1 MPVRLKN
8 LRYDKS
14 YSLCSVLILCQ
25 KDVLMMKKNK
35 VLFLIFSMFAFSLI
49 SCETPPEERT
59 CGDAN
64 ILKSHKSKG

>member
-1 MPVRLKN
+1 MPVLLKN
-8 LRYDKS
+8 LRHNKS
-14 YSLCSVLILCQ
+14 YSLCSLLILCQ

-35 VLFLIFSMFAFSLI
+35 LLFLILSMFAFSLI

-59 CGDAN
+59 CGDAK